1 MIETLRNTRDLPD
14 HALAELLETPDLSL
28 ARRLEAAAREVCLQ
42 VKGPRVLVRA
52 LIEHSN
58 MCRNNCLYCGI
69 RRGRA
74 SVKRYALSPEEIL
87 GCCARAWH
95 DGVHTFVIQG
105 GENPVL
111 ARALLP
117 VVKEIRGRY
126 PRAAITLSL
135 GELPF
140 ELYSAF
146 KEAGATRYLL
156 RHETANPEHYAS
168 LHPAGMTL
176 ESRIGCI
183 KELKRLGFETGMGM
197 MVGSPGQT
205 TRNLIEDLRLMQEIR
220 PHMIGIGPFI
230 PQDGTPFENYAPGS
244 AQTTLRLI
252 SILRLMFPSANI
264 PATTALAVLLPD
276 GKEAG
281 IRAGSNVI
289 MNVYTPETER
299 LKYDLYKGKTSRNV

>member
-1 MIETLRNTRDLPD
+1 MIETLRNTRSLPD
-14 HALAELLETPDLSL
+14 DALAELLETPDLSL
-28 ARRLEAAAREVCLQ
+28 ARRLEASAREVCLQ

-69 RRGRA
+69 RSGRA
-74 SVKRYALSPEEIL
+74 SVKRYSLSPEDIL
-87 GCCARAWH
+87 RCCARAWR

-105 GENPVL
+105 GENPAQ

-140 ELYSAF
+140 DLYSAF

-156 RHETANPEHYAS
+156 RHETANPAHYAS
-168 LHPAGMTL
+168 LHPAG
-176 ESRIGCI
+176 S
-183 KELKRLGFETGMGM
+183 
-197 MVGSPGQT
+197 V
-205 TRNLIEDLRLMQEIR
+205 
-220 PHMIGIGPFI
+220 
-230 PQDGTPFENYAPGS
+230 
-244 AQTTLRLI
+244 QTTLRLI

-264 PATTALAVLLPD
+264 PSTTALAVLLPG
-276 GKEAG
+276 GKETG
-281 IRAGSNVI
+281 IRAGANVI